1 MVFQTGKAQKGK
13 AQKGVGLIEVLV
25 SLLVITIGVLGMA
38 GLHSHSL
45 QHNQAAY
52 LHSRATFLAGDML
65 DRIRANRTLATS
77 SSSYQVGM
85 DDEVIAQC
93 NEASYPDSCE
103 TGQCSQQ
110 QLALYDIQQW
120 KFQLACELPGTR
132 GAISFS
138 DTDDSRLYTIELD
151 FPAQMQ
157 GDEVGN
163 LTLREAL

>member
-1 MVFQTGKAQKGK
+1 MTCQKNNT
-13 AQKGVGLIEVLV
+13 QKGVGLIEVLV
-25 SLLVITIGVLGMA
+25 SLMVITIGVLGMA

-65 DRIRANRTLATS
+65 DRIRTNHTLAKS
-77 SSSYQVGM
+77 SNSYEVGM
-85 DDEVIAQC
+85 DDEIIAQC

-103 TGQCSQQ
+103 IGQCSQQ
-110 QLALYDIQQW
+110 QLALYDIKQW

-132 GAISFS
+132 GAITFS
-138 DTDDSRLYTIELD
+138 DSDDSRLYTIELD
-151 FPAQMQ
+151 FPDQMQ
-157 GDEVGN
+157 GNQVGN